1 MKKTVGL
8 VVDSTFGLEE
18 KFVKEE
24 DIIVVPLKVMI
35 EDQEFVDGKLDPKL
49 VVKAMEEKKTSKNI
63 TTFTRFI

>member
-35 EDQEFVDGKLDPKL
+35 DDQEFVDGKLDPKL
-49 VVKAMEEKKTSKNI
+49 VVKAMEEKNK
-63 TTFTRFI
+63 